1 MKGLNLYISVARKE
15 LKEIKGEQLN
25 LEAKNFQLTTEKEKQ
40 DQEIAQLKKRLAEYE
55 SQQN

>member
-1 MKGLNLYISVARKE
+1 MGSDHLCSLDNLE
-15 LKEIKGEQLN
+15 EIKGEQLN